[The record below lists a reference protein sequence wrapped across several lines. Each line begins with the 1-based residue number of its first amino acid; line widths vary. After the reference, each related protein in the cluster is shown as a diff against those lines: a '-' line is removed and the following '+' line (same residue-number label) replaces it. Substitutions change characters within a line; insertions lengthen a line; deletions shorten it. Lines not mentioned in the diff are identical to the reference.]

1 VRGSFDVPAQI
12 HPHTLAGTQKTFLA
26 AEEQKNCPAV
36 AEGRAEGFAEGPA
49 VASAEQSACLSGDSA
64 GHFHGDF
71 RQVELTSDAVFDDRN
86 LKWFQQPAVR
96 LLSCL
101 PLIGQ

>member
-1 VRGSFDVPAQI
+1 MHGSFDVPAQI

-26 AEEQKNCPAV
+26 ADEQENCPAV
-36 AEGRAEGFAEGPA
+36 AEGRTEGFAEGFAEGPA

-71 RQVELTSDAVFDDRN
+71 RQVDLTSDAVFDDRN
-86 LKWFQQPAVR
+86 LK
-96 LLSCL
+96 
-101 PLIGQ
+101 